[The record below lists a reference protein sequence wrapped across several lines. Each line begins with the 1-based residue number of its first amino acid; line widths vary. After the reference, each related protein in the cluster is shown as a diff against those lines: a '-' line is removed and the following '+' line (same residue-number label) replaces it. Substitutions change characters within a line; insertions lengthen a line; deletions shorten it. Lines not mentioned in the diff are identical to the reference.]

1 MPLLELEN
9 DTFLNL
15 LVEAVATM
23 PLSTIEF
30 GRLSIAALQCLLSCT
45 YEKEKFFATSEYEV
59 FRYSAILAARQ
70 VSNDAYKTLTEQLPP
85 TLEQINNSVQ
95 VENKHIIDHQKVAK
109 ELEPLIEFIDFKRVK
124 GQILVSI
131 IEPLEIIPT
140 EIVLGAYRHKILSND
155 SDLVNEFRGTHDYV
169 WDESACGSKLIIE
182 DNGRVVKASG
192 GCNFK
197 SVRAKMMF
205 ENKGIFEWDVII
217 EKEKD
222 TRVGVCAS
230 EKFDYGASAV
240 GQSTGWVLFSDGRF
254 WNSSGRI
261 TNYCPKFGDGAT
273 ITVHLD
279 MNKRT
284 CAFTVNGTK
293 YSEVSGHNNN
303 IPSKLYPVVSLGH
316 TGRVR
321 IKKV

>member
-109 ELEPLIEFIDFKRVK
+109 ELEPLIKFIDFKRVK
-124 GQILVSI
+124 DQILVSI

-140 EIVLGAYRHKILSND
+140 EIVLGAYRHKLLSNS
-155 SDLVNEFRGTHDYV
+155 SDLVNEFRGTNFHNYV

-182 DNGRVVKASG
+182 NNGRVVKASD
-192 GCNFK
+192 GCDLK
-197 SVRAKMMF
+197 SVRAKVMF
-205 ENKGIFEWDVII
+205 ENKGIFEWDIII
-217 EKEKD
+217 EKEEED
-222 TRVGVCAS
+222 NTRVGVCAS
-230 EKFDYGASAV
+230 ETFNYEKSAEA
-240 GQSTGWVLFSDGRF
+240 QSIGWVLASDGTF
-254 WNSSGRI
+254 
-261 TNYCPKFGDGAT
+261 
-273 ITVHLD
+273 
-279 MNKRT
+279 
-284 CAFTVNGTK
+284 
-293 YSEVSGHNNN
+293 
-303 IPSKLYPVVSLGH
+303 
-316 TGRVR
+316 
-321 IKKV
+321 